1 MESWMEV
8 ENGRWNGFSSWMRKS
23 SNRNKYGEV
32 NRIWIHVCPFTLL
45 DICVAIL
52 LWYACFNNMYFVS
65 GPSHA
70 WQK

>member
-23 SNRNKYGEV
+23 SNRNKYGDV

-45 DICVAIL
+45 DICVTIL
-52 LWYACFNNMYFVS
+52 IVIFMF
-65 GPSHA
+65 
-70 WQK
+70 Q